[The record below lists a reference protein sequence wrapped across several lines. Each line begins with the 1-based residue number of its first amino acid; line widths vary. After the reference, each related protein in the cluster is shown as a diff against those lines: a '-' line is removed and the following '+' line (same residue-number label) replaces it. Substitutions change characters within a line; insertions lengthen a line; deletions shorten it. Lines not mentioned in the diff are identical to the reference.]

1 MVLDKHAAEEAALV
15 AAQARK
21 EAAEAKRAEVLKNAL
36 QKFVFF
42 PNSLTFPDMRALVI
56 ASSNASDSPVKKKK
70 DEIQEQLYREPRYAR
85 VQALANDFRLTLTN
99 SVSNSAAAEA
109 LISLQAIDP
118 PPPPLTNTTPV

>member
-36 QKFVFF
+36 QKFVFC
-42 PNSLTFPDMRALVI
+42 PNSLTAPNMRALVI
-56 ASSNASDSPVKKKK
+56 ASSNASDLPAKKKK
-70 DEIQEQLYREPRYAR
+70 DKIQEQPYREPRYAR

-118 PPPPLTNTTPV
+118 PPPLTNTTPV